1 MSKQIKL
8 LVLTND
14 TILVTEIEEIGA
26 DIGQPDC
33 KLINPFTVRIDNN
46 QILLAPWLLTVTN
59 QDTIMMSSDKI
70 LTLSEPTMQIL
81 DSYKGLI

>member
-59 QDTIMMSSDKI
+59 
-70 LTLSEPTMQIL
+70 
-81 DSYKGLI
+81 